1 MSSRRRGV
9 RLPLRCIFGTF
20 GKCGSTAYLLL
31 GSFRIPIRSVSAGVL
46 RPGASR
52 AADDA
57 LRPGEIRTF
66 QISGVS
72 RALVEM
78 AVDAVD
84 TKRAF
89 T

>member
-1 MSSRRRGV
+1 MG
-9 RLPLRCIFGTF
+9 PLHIYCSAAFESQFG
-20 GKCGSTAYLLL
+20 
-31 GSFRIPIRSVSAGVL
+31 RSSAGVL